1 MNNKTKENIMNNM
14 SLAIVRNIAY
24 RQISKINKKIKEEI
38 EVDSTLTKMID
49 INMKNAINKII
60 NNYKLSVRL
69 ENVDEVVNDNP
80 TMSMFE
86 QHQLIKKMNKNLTLT
101 LTKEKTLCQK

>member
-1 MNNKTKENIMNNM
+1 MKNKTEENIMNNM

-24 RQISKINKKIKEEI
+24 SQINKINKKIKEEI

-60 NNYKLSVRL
+60 NNYKL
-69 ENVDEVVNDNP
+69 
-80 TMSMFE
+80 
-86 QHQLIKKMNKNLTLT
+86 
-101 LTKEKTLCQK
+101 KTQPWK

>member
-1 MNNKTKENIMNNM
+1 MKNKTKENIMNNM

-24 RQISKINKKIKEEI
+24 SQISKINKKIKEEI

-86 QHQLIKKMNKNLTLT
+86 QHQLIKKMNKNLS
-101 LTKEKTLCQK
+101 

>member
-24 RQISKINKKIKEEI
+24 SQINKINKKIKEEI
-38 EVDSTLTKMID
+38 EVDNVLLKRID

-60 NNYKLSVRL
+60 NDYKVGKQY
-69 ENVDEVVNDNP
+69 V
-80 TMSMFE
+80 
-86 QHQLIKKMNKNLTLT
+86 
-101 LTKEKTLCQK
+101 